1 MRILHL
7 DEQMGWRGGESQASW
22 LIQGS
27 VRRGHAVW
35 IAARPG
41 SRFLDAPHGGV
52 SLTRVA
58 SSLRSELDL
67 PSALRLARLARR
79 ERIEIVHAHTS
90 HAHSIALLCRMFY
103 PSLKVVAHR
112 RVSFPPKRDPLNRWK
127 YRAPDRIV
135 CVSAKVLEVLRDSG
149 LPAEKLRLVHS
160 AVDLSRLEVPA
171 IDRAALGVPA
181 AARLIFSAGALV
193 GHKDHA
199 NLIDAFARVHA
210 AMPDTYLLIAGEG
223 TLRGELEARIER
235 LGITAC
241 ARLLGQRD
249 DVPAITHAAD
259 VYVSSSWSE
268 GLGTSVLEG
277 LGCGTPVVATE
288 AGGAAEMVRQ
298 DETGRLVPCR
308 DVEALAAAIR
318 DCLENPEDSR
328 RMAQAGQKLVHEF
341 FGVDRMVEGN
351 LAVYRELLGQ

>member
-27 VRRGHAVW
+27 VHRGHDVW

-52 SLTRVA
+52 SLTRVPTP
-58 SSLRSELDL
+58 LRSELDL
-67 PSALRLARLARR
+67 TSALRLARIARR

-90 HAHSIALLCRMFY
+90 HAHSIALLCRIFY
-103 PSLKVVAHR
+103 PPLKVVAHR

-135 CVSAKVLEVLRDSG
+135 CVSAKVLEVLRESG
-149 LPAEKLRLVHS
+149 LPEAKLRLVHS
-160 AVDLSRLEVPA
+160 AVDLSRLETPP

-181 AARLIFSAGALV
+181 QARLIFSAGALV

-199 NLIDAFARVHA
+199 NLINAFARVRA
-210 AMPDTYLLIAGEG
+210 AMPNAHLIIAGEG
-223 TLRGELEARIER
+223 ELRGHLERQIAR
-235 LGITAC
+235 LGLMRC
-241 ARLLGQRD
+241 VRLLGQRD
-249 DVPAITHAAD
+249 DVPAITRAAD

-288 AGGAAEMVRQ
+288 AGGAAEMVRPGI
-298 DETGRLVPCR
+298 TGRLVPCR
-308 DVEALAAAIR
+308 DAEALAAAILE
-318 DCLENPEDSR
+318 CLQDDVESR
-328 RMAQAGQKLVHEF
+328 RMAQAGQKLVRDSF
-341 FGVDRMVEGN
+341 SVDQMVEGN